1 MGTGMRDKGK
11 DSMIDCI
18 AETFGAKR
26 IGDVLDFSECTDP
39 EIIKFFEEQEA
50 KQKALDAEQNERE

>member
-1 MGTGMRDKGK
+1 
-11 DSMIDCI
+11 MIDCI